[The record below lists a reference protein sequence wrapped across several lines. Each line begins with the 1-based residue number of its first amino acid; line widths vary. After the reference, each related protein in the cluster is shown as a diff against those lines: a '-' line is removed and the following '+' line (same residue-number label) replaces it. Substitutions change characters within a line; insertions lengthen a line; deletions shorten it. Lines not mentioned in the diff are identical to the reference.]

1 MKQQLNYCIVLS
13 AEQLNF
19 LAESK
24 YGIDRMKILH
34 QLIRA
39 VSLKETEYSI
49 KGFHTTLH
57 VGQAAISEV
66 DLSNRLRY
74 DKKTISRLLDKMNQL
89 GIVVTEQSNRTSVH
103 TLKCIS
109 AWMVDGQRII
119 NPFYVQIKDRLS
131 SEHFSECNTCQSLQ
145 MIATSGEE
153 HPATDSKRN
162 FRNQS
167 SETVPTEPCGSPIS
181 FPILDVQPPVYSD
194 NGELLTPSGEK
205 NVVGNDAASQPTDTN
220 ESPTNRTEHSMPDI
234 EGCSSGSSTASSTD
248 LSNDGTVEN
257 GSTAPDNTSRAFS
270 STNQR
275 MTDYV
280 FPQPLAEEESQ
291 PHVSAE

>member
-1 MKQQLNYCIVLS
+1 MKQQVNYCIVLS

-49 KGFHTTLH
+49 KGFHATLH

-66 DLSNRLRY
+66 ELSNRLRY

-89 GIVVTEQSNRTSVH
+89 GIVTTEQSNRTSVH

-109 AWMVDGQRII
+109 AWMLDGQRII
-119 NPFYVQIKDRLS
+119 NPFYVQIKDRPS
-131 SEHFSECNTCQSLQ
+131 SEQIHEGNASQKSKE
-145 MIATSGEE
+145 IATSGEE

-162 FRNQS
+162 VRSQS
-167 SETVPTEPCGSPIS
+167 SETVPAEPCGSFTP

-194 NGELLTPSGEK
+194 NGELLIPSGEER
-205 NVVGNDAASQPTDTN
+205 VPPSTN
-220 ESPTNRTEHSMPDI
+220 EQT
-234 EGCSSGSSTASSTD
+234 
-248 LSNDGTVEN
+248 
-257 GSTAPDNTSRAFS
+257 TAPVS
-270 STNQR
+270 
-275 MTDYV
+275 
-280 FPQPLAEEESQ
+280 PQLLAGEESQ
-291 PHVSAE
+291 PLVSTE